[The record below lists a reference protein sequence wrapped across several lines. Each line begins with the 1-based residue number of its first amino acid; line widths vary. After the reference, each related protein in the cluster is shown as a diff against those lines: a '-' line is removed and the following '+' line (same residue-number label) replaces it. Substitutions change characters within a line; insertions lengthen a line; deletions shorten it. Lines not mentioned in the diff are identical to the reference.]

1 MLKLNPKRLKRG
13 ERVEREVFFIFN
25 FSFYRKKAKERKCFF
40 PPLRHYLSLP
50 KNKGFQQQL
59 FCSFSLFRLLA
70 MQRTNY
76 SSGAKWEDIV
86 GYSRAVRVGNIIE
99 VTGTV
104 AVDENS
110 LLVGKD
116 DAYGQT
122 KFIIQKIETVLKNA
136 GASLKDVVRTRMF
149 VTDISRWEEYGKAHG
164 EFFSVIKPCT
174 SMIEVKGLIAPEY
187 LIEIEA
193 TAILS

>member
-1 MLKLNPKRLKRG
+1 
-13 ERVEREVFFIFN
+13 
-25 FSFYRKKAKERKCFF
+25 
-40 PPLRHYLSLP
+40 
-50 KNKGFQQQL
+50 
-59 FCSFSLFRLLA
+59 

-86 GYSRAVRVGNIIE
+86 GYSRAVKIGNTIE

-110 LLVGKD
+110 NLVGGD
-116 DAYGQT
+116 DAYEQT
-122 KFIIQKIETVLKNA
+122 RFIIQKIEKVLVRA
-136 GASLKDVVRTRMF
+136 GSSLKDVVRTRMF
-149 VTDISRWEEYGKAHG
+149 VTDISRWEEYGRAHG
-164 EFFSVIKPCT
+164 EFFGDIKPST

-193 TAILS
+193 TAIIP